1 MNDIRIHNDEIFSKQ
16 VIQQFSCCRQKKN
29 DDDDKKEMLLLRVS
43 PIKAECPK
51 DRTVDKGR

>member
-1 MNDIRIHNDEIFSKQ
+1 MMKFSQNKSFNNL
-16 VIQQFSCCRQKKN
+16 VVVGKKKN